1 LMFRLI
7 VYLYDIHHEKTP
19 PPLTW
24 RLAYFFLLP
33 NACFPLFPV
42 VDFKKFRQTY
52 YSEPAATVYQRGL
65 SWIFR
70 GIYQLV
76 LYRIV
81 YQFLVLPP
89 GEVQSTLQLVQFM
102 LSAYLLYLRV
112 SGLFHLIVG
121 LLLLFGFNIPET
133 HKKYYLA
140 SSFNDFWR
148 RINIYWKDFMMK
160 IFYYPVYFKVKS
172 LGPTAALVIAT
183 VAVFICTWAL
193 HAYQWFWIRG
203 TLLFELHDLL
213 FWGVLGALV
222 VFNSLREIKHGRN
235 RSSGRQPLLSLAS
248 FAHACRVIATFTSLC
263 VLWSMW
269 SSDNFEQWILMWRA
283 AGPSSAAIVAVIPF
297 FHFLA
302 WLAEKRASRASVRK
316 SGPAAAL
323 STQRVRMPQQ
333 SGILQPWIR
342 GAFTAATVFMLCG
355 FVAAT
360 RPGATLVSSDLAD
373 SAQLVRSDH
382 LNRRDQAH
390 MERGYYEH
398 LIDANRHSDGLMQV
412 AEGKPANWDNL
423 DDTTLALH
431 PNTFILTELAPSQE
445 LVFKNSLMR
454 TNRWGMRDQDY
465 AKEKPVGTTR
475 LAFLGTSHVMGTGVP
490 DDQVFEQVLENRL
503 NSESSG
509 GRHYEILN
517 FGMAAYSGLQQL
529 YLLENKVGEFTPDVV
544 VYFQMEDDDRF
555 ILRHLSMVIRGNI
568 EIPYDYVR
576 QIVSDLEL
584 TAASSDELIRQ
595 KLGPHADRI
604 QEWAERRLMEKV
616 QVIGATPVCVMLPKV
631 QARPSRIASEKRQ
644 RVTAELGCKSISLVD
659 VYKGF
664 SEKDL
669 EIASW
674 DQHPNSLGHEL
685 IAAQLYE
692 QLVGR
697 PELLAQRTG
706 SL

>member
-1 LMFRLI
+1 
-7 VYLYDIHHEKTP
+7 
-19 PPLTW
+19 
-24 RLAYFFLLP
+24 
-33 NACFPLFPV
+33 
-42 VDFKKFRQTY
+42 
-52 YSEPAATVYQRGL
+52 
-65 SWIFR
+65 
-70 GIYQLV
+70 
-76 LYRIV
+76 
-81 YQFLVLPP
+81 
-89 GEVQSTLQLVQFM
+89 
-102 LSAYLLYLRV
+102 
-112 SGLFHLIVG
+112 
-121 LLLLFGFNIPET
+121 
-133 HKKYYLA
+133 
-140 SSFNDFWR
+140 
-148 RINIYWKDFMMK
+148 
-160 IFYYPVYFKVKS
+160 
-172 LGPTAALVIAT
+172 
-183 VAVFICTWAL
+183 
-193 HAYQWFWIRG
+193 
-203 TLLFELHDLL
+203 
-213 FWGVLGALV
+213 
-222 VFNSLREIKHGRN
+222 
-235 RSSGRQPLLSLAS
+235 
-248 FAHACRVIATFTSLC
+248 
-263 VLWSMW
+263 
-269 SSDNFEQWILMWRA
+269 
-283 AGPSSAAIVAVIPF
+283 
-297 FHFLA
+297 
-302 WLAEKRASRASVRK
+302 
-316 SGPAAAL
+316 
-323 STQRVRMPQQ
+323 MPQQ

-490 DDQVFEQVLENRL
+490 NDQVFEQVLENRL

-697 PELLAQRTG
+697 RELLAQRTG